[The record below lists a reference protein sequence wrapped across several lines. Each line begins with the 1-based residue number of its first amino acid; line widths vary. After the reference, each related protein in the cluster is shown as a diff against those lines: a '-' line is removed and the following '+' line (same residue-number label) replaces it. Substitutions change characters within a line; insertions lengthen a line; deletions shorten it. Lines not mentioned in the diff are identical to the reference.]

1 MTKWWI
7 VAAFAFVLA
16 AIVYV
21 PIAQPPLERE
31 PDLSFRVTTHD
42 AFARRLQIGR
52 DIISTY
58 GPWGILQRGYDRRT
72 DGAMLFVSALLAAA
86 FAWGVFRLARD
97 AGANALTTALV
108 ALAAA
113 SLLAAAGL
121 DGAFTVIALLLVLS
135 MLEPWSAAREL
146 PLVAAL
152 GAVALI
158 KFSLLVFAVMVVG
171 GVHVGRLLTPST
183 AAEGGR
189 SPAADGLRTRPTL
202 HLLVFA
208 GALLV
213 FWIAAGQSILG
224 FPAFVAGTAEVSRG
238 YGAASSTG
246 SGVPL
251 ALFAAVGL
259 VVVCAL
265 IERNALRVAI
275 IGGAA
280 LLLVRIGYV
289 RADLPH
295 TRVADALLLLLIGG
309 YLLIRGDKH
318 RVARAGGAAAIVIAI
333 IAGTPVLA
341 DTARVQW
348 SWLRSRG
355 ERLRALDLELAVL
368 AGPVP
373 AVNGTIDAYPAG
385 SAALVAAG
393 RRYTPR
399 PVFQSNMAWTAK
411 LARINAEFLR
421 GPRAPEW
428 LWVDVDAID
437 GRLPLLDDGPSW
449 LEMVRRYDVAAARDG
464 HLLLHRRAEPKTL
477 VLEPAGVG
485 ASGLLWCTIDVD
497 APLTSRVRDALGRAR
512 GAALEITTEDGK
524 RTTWRAAPDMLRAG
538 FFLSPLVTNVDDL
551 ALLFAGDSRH
561 RVTQLRVLCDGQRY
575 DMRVSAV
582 RMPLPASGTLPAP
595 SAPRTSLRR

>member
-72 DGAMLFVSALLAAA
+72 DGAVLFVSALLAAA

-97 AGANALTTALV
+97 AGAGALTTALV

-113 SLLAAAGL
+113 SVVAAAGL

-135 MLEPWSAAREL
+135 MLEPWSASREL

-158 KFSLLVFAVMVVG
+158 KFSLLVFAVLVIA
-171 GVHVGRLLTPST
+171 GVAIARRRAVH
-183 AAEGGR
+183 A
-189 SPAADGLRTRPTL
+189 
-202 HLLVFA
+202 LVFV

-213 FWIAAGQSILG
+213 FWIAAGQEILG
-224 FPAFVAGTAEVSRG
+224 FPAFVAGAAAVARG

-251 ALFAAVGL
+251 ALFAAAGL
-259 VVVCAL
+259 VLVCAV
-265 IERNALRVAI
+265 IERSVLRAAI

-280 LLLVRIGYV
+280 LLLVRVGYI

-295 TRVADALLLLLIGG
+295 TRVADALLLFLIGG
-309 YLLIRGDKH
+309 YLLIRRAR
-318 RVARAGGAAAIVIAI
+318 RVALIGGVVAIVIAVI
-333 IAGTPVLA
+333 TGAPVLA
-341 DTARVQW
+341 DTAHAQW
-348 SWLRSRG
+348 SWLRNRG
-355 ERLRALDLELAVL
+355 ERLRALERELAVR

-373 AVNGTIDAYPAG
+373 AVDGTIDSYPWG
-385 SAALVAAG
+385 SAALILGG
-393 RRYTPR
+393 RQYTPR
-399 PVFQSNMAWTAK
+399 PVFQSAMAWTAK
-411 LARINAEFLR
+411 LARMNAEVLR

-428 LWVDVDAID
+428 LWVEVGSID
-437 GRLPLLDDGPSW
+437 NRLPLLDDGPSW
-449 LEMVRRYDVAAARDG
+449 LEMARRYDVAAARDG
-464 HLLLHRRAEPKTL
+464 HLLLHRRAAPNPL
-477 VLEPAGVG
+477 PPAIR
-485 ASGLLWCTIDVD
+485 WCTIDVH
-497 APLTSRVRDALGRAR
+497 TSRIRDLLGRPQPVV
-512 GAALEITTEDGK
+512 LELTTADGH
-524 RTTWRAAPDMLRAG
+524 RTSWRAAPDMLRAG
-538 FFLSPLVTNVDDL
+538 FIVSPLVTSVDEL
-551 ALLFAGDSRH
+551 ALLFAGDDRR
-561 RVTQLRVLCDGQRY
+561 RVTEVRVNG
-575 DMRVSAV
+575 V
-582 RMPLPASGTLPAP
+582 RMPLPASGTVPAP